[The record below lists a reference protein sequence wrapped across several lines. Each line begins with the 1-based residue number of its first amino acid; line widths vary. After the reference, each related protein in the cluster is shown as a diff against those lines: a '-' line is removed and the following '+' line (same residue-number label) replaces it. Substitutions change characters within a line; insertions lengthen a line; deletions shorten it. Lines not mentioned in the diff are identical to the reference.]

1 MPPSLVLVQVNG
13 ATAVTGQTGREF
25 SFDMFSADLF
35 SSVQVIKSSAADRD
49 EGGVAG
55 TINLSTP
62 NPLDMPASTIRMNGQ
77 ASYGELADKVDMRGS
92 AMVSHKF
99 ADDRLG
105 VMLGVSYSDRSLRQ
119 DNSSGNGW
127 SLFSPDLDG
136 NKNPDYVNVYAPRTL
151 RTQLYLEDRRRIGA
165 TGKVQFRPSDSAEIS
180 LDATYS
186 NFTVDRFRTNHS
198 YAFADGGVM
207 TSMTEEDGTAVKAMF
222 NNVRNRTTVRTET
235 VDNNLLMVNLKG
247 HVDSGAWTLSGAAN
261 YGRAKAEMPDGAVVR
276 FESRGTIGY
285 DITGDYRFPDIIG
298 GHDPRTGAGMT
309 FNQLAF
315 DSYVNLDEEFAVQAD
330 AERRFDSGL
339 FSSVKF
345 GVKLRDRTKHREAT
359 RDTSTV
365 GKGTLLTDMMVPFP
379 VDDFF
384 AGQGGDNF
392 RGWVAL
398 PDMDEVHKRFY
409 PAVAPATLNPLDSFG
424 VSERSYAGY
433 ARANFQFDLFGSD
446 AVGDVGVR
454 VVRTE
459 QSSSGFVDDD
469 DVISP
474 VTIKRNYTNALPS
487 LNLRF
492 DPMDKLRVRLGLA
505 RVMTRPALSDIS
517 PRREI
522 FSGQQRVEEGNV
534 YLNPFVADQADL
546 SVEFYLGRE
555 ALLSAA
561 FFYKNIKS
569 FTATSET
576 VEPFRGEDYLFSRI
590 VNGEGGRVYGFE
602 LTYQQP
608 FTFLPAPFNGLGTA
622 LTYTHS
628 KSQTEFSPSMSAEK
642 LPLEG
647 LSRNSFNAT
656 LYYEKGPFGIRTSYN
671 YRQGYVLTALGA
683 GGTPVFVDD
692 FGQLDISANLQLTPW
707 LSIRAEALNILD
719 ERSYSYS
726 GKINQITDYDRTGP
740 KYFIGFSASF

>member
-1 MPPSLVLVQVNG
+1 MQE
-13 ATAVTGQTGREF
+13 QTRI
-25 SFDMFSADLF
+25 LF
-35 SSVQVIKSSAADRD
+35 NDFLDRQAELNSISDPETKFNVDPSVQQKLIDKRQESSEFLSRINIIPVT
-49 EGGVAG
+49 EMKGELLGLGIGGPLISTTDTSGAG
-55 TINLSTP
+55 TRKTVSPTN
-62 NPLDMPASTIRMNGQ
+62 M
-77 ASYGELADKVDMRGS
+77 DK
-92 AMVSHKF
+92 
-99 ADDRLG
+99 
-105 VMLGVSYSDRSLRQ
+105 
-119 DNSSGNGW
+119 
-127 SLFSPDLDG
+127 
-136 NKNPDYVNVYAPRTL
+136 
-151 RTQLYLEDRRRIGA
+151 
-165 TGKVQFRPSDSAEIS
+165 
-180 LDATYS
+180 
-186 NFTVDRFRTNHS
+186 
-198 YAFADGGVM
+198 
-207 TSMTEEDGTAVKAMF
+207 
-222 NNVRNRTTVRTET
+222 
-235 VDNNLLMVNLKG
+235 
-247 HVDSGAWTLSGAAN
+247 
-261 YGRAKAEMPDGAVVR
+261 
-276 FESRGTIGY
+276 IGY
-285 DITGDYRFPDIIG
+285 ECRQ
-298 GHDPRTGAGMT
+298 
-309 FNQLAF
+309 NN
-315 DSYVNLDEEFAVQAD
+315 S
-330 AERRFDSGL
+330 
-339 FSSVKF
+339 
-345 GVKLRDRTKHREAT
+345 
-359 RDTSTV
+359 DTHI
-365 GKGTLLTDMMVPFP
+365 
-379 VDDFF
+379 
-384 AGQGGDNF
+384 
-392 RGWVAL
+392 RYAL

-454 VVRTE
+454 LVRTE

-608 FTFLPAPFNGLGTA
+608 FTFLPAPFDGLGTA